1 MSVQKPSGATA
12 RFARYQAEQ
21 AKQNR
26 RQKNS
31 FRNDSRSNQKGGM
44 TVDVI
49 KRDQSK
55 PQ

>member
-1 MSVQKPSGATA
+1 MSVQKSSGATA

-31 FRNDSRSNQKGGM
+31 FRNDFRDNQKGGKI
-44 TVDVI
+44 DVI
-49 KRDQSK
+49 NRDRSK